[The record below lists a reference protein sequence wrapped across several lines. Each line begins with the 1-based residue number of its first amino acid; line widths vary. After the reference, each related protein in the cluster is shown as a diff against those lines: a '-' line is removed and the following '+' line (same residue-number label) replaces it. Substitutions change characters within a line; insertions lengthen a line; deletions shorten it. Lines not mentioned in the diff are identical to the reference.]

1 MKKVKFGVIGYG
13 QRGSGMTQRIL
24 LGMSDVEVIG
34 VCDYYQDRTE
44 QAMDDVEK
52 ACGKRPFGSTNYM
65 DILNMKSLDAVMI
78 ATSWETHVPF
88 AIEAMNKGI
97 AVAMEVCGAY
107 NIDSLWELVRTQERT
122 GTPFMFM
129 ENCCFGKTELL
140 GTSFV
145 RNGLLGELV
154 HAHGAYAHHLAYEIA
169 TGEKHRH
176 YRLRN
181 YLLRNCDNYPTHEL
195 GPIAKALNINRGNQM
210 LSLVSIGSKAV
221 GMADYVNRYAEKY
234 PDLVGK
240 TWRQSDIVNTL
251 ITCADG
257 STISLR
263 LDTTLPRSY
272 SREFTL
278 RGTNGLYEQDTNLL
292 YRWGDREYWDTERYY
307 RDMAGNAAKLEEDYL
322 PDIWKTITQ
331 AELDAGHGGMDGL
344 EMRAFVNALKANKEM
359 PIDVYDAAA
368 WMSISALS
376 EISIAQ
382 GGAPQMIPDFTNG
395 MWTVRKSKDVVDL
408 PIVNK

>member
-34 VCDYYQDRTE
+34 VCDYYEDRTQ

-65 DILNMKSLDAVMI
+65 DILNMEALDAVMI

-88 AIEAMNKGI
+88 AIEALNKGI

-210 LSLVSIGSKAV
+210 LSLVSVASSAAGLEQ
-221 GMADYVNRYAEKY
+221 YVKDH
-234 PDLVGK
+234 PDLVEKDPTLEGRRFK
-240 TWRQSDIVNTL
+240 QGDIVNT
-251 ITCADG
+251 IIKKND
-257 STISLR
+257 
-263 LDTTLPRSY
+263 
-272 SREFTL
+272 
-278 RGTNGLYEQDTNLL
+278 N
-292 YRWGDREYWDTERYY
+292 
-307 RDMAGNAAKLEEDYL
+307 
-322 PDIWKTITQ
+322 
-331 AELDAGHGGMDGL
+331 
-344 EMRAFVNALKANKEM
+344 
-359 PIDVYDAAA
+359 
-368 WMSISALS
+368 
-376 EISIAQ
+376 
-382 GGAPQMIPDFTNG
+382 
-395 MWTVRKSKDVVDL
+395 
-408 PIVNK
+408 